1 MVETELVPARTG
13 DLAQLDSSKVI
24 PSFLM
29 ALDVA
34 DSTRK
39 TYKRSLRSFSKWL
52 DETGRDLFS
61 LRRGDILEYK
71 RSLSERSTYTVSAY
85 LTAVRRLFEW
95 LEAERIYPNVAKGVR
110 GAKKAR
116 GYRKDC
122 LTVGQIR
129 EALGSFDRSSLEGL
143 RDFAL
148 FNLLVRTGLRTVEIA
163 RAKVEDL
170 RQESGEAVLWVQGK
184 GRDEKDDFVLLTEE
198 ALRPI
203 WEWLSARGKTEDE
216 APLFCSLSSRNHG
229 EELTTRSI
237 SRIVKEALRRI
248 DLDSARLTA
257 HSLRH
262 TAVTLAVSGGA
273 SLQQAQAMA
282 RHSDPRTTLVYFH
295 NLDRVKDGAEKYVQI

>member
-1 MVETELVPARTG
+1 VLKEQLVLTRTE
-13 DLAQLDSSKVI
+13 DLAQLDASSVI
-24 PSFLM
+24 PSFVM
-29 ALDVA
+29 ALDVS
-34 DSTRK
+34 DSTRN
-39 TYKRSLRSFSKWL
+39 TYERSLRRFFRWL
-52 DETGRDLFS
+52 DETEKDLFS
-61 LRRGDILEYK
+61 LRRGDVLEYK
-71 RSLSERSTYTVSAY
+71 RSLSERSAYTVSAH
-85 LTAVRRLFEW
+85 LTAVWRLFEW
-95 LEAERIYPNVAKGVR
+95 LEAESVVYPNAAKGVR

-129 EALGSFDRSSLEGL
+129 EALGSFDRTNLEGL

-163 RAKVEDL
+163 RAQVGDL

-203 WEWLSARGKTEDE
+203 HEWLSARGRIEDE
-216 APLFCSLSSRNHG
+216 APLFCSLSSRNHW

-273 SLQQAQAMA
+273 SL
-282 RHSDPRTTLVYFH
+282 
-295 NLDRVKDGAEKYVQI
+295 

>member
-34 DSTRK
+34 DSTRR
-39 TYKRSLRSFSKWL
+39 TYERSLRSFSRWL
-52 DETGRDLFS
+52 DEAGKDLFS
-61 LRRGDILEYK
+61 LRRGDVLEYK
-71 RSLSERSTYTVSAY
+71 RSLSERSAYTVSAY